1 MSLRHL
7 FYCRKCDLNFFG
19 EDIQAKCPKCKQ
31 LIIAKSCCKE
41 PQNYTK
47 QKEIIVEIE
56 KIIDVRG

>member
-7 FYCRKCDLNFFG
+7 FYCRKCDKHFF
-19 EDIQAKCPKCKQ
+19 EDDIQAKCPKCKQ